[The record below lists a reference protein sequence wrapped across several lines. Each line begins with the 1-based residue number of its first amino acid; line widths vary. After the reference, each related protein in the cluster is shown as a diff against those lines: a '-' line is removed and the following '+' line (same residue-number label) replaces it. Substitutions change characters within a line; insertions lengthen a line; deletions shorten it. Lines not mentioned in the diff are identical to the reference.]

1 MLIFLRLH
9 LLTTKTPADKIKEEH
24 MPSIQLQGKIILKG
38 TIEAKTGLHIGG
50 NSGELDIGGIDNP
63 IIRNAFNRQPY
74 IPGSSLRG
82 KIRGLLDR
90 HYEKDLNKPVG
101 RDVRVHECKTPAEY
115 NICPV
120 CQVFGVAPIQQ
131 LRGKTMPT
139 RLIVRDAFLTPES
152 LASLDKADTD
162 TDFTEIKTEVAIDR
176 ITSAA
181 TPRQQE
187 RVPAG
192 AIFGPV
198 QIVHSLYTLHGSDH
212 DNQLQDELA
221 YFDTV
226 LKGMELLEDDYLGGS
241 GSRGSGQIEFQN
253 LTMTFKSR
261 ECYEKPDVTP
271 ITIAEDTD
279 IKDLRQSD
287 YIQKVLATIHTE

>member
-1 MLIFLRLH
+1 
-9 LLTTKTPADKIKEEH
+9 
-24 MPSIQLQGKIILKG
+24 MPSIQLHGKIFLKG
-38 TIEAKTGLHIGG
+38 EINALTGLHIGG
-50 NSGELDIGGIDNP
+50 NADSLDIGGIDNP

-115 NICPV
+115 NLCPV
-120 CQVFGVAPIQQ
+120 CQVFGVAPILQ
-131 LRGKTMPT
+131 LRGKSMPT
-139 RLIVRDAFLTPES
+139 RVIVRDTFLTDES
-152 LASLDKADTD
+152 LTGLDRADTD

-192 AIFGPV
+192 AKFGPV
-198 QIVHSLYTLHGSDH
+198 QIIHSLYTLHGNDY
-212 DNQLQDELA
+212 DNKLEDEIN

-241 GSRGSGQIEFQN
+241 GSRGSGQIAFEN

-261 ECYEKPDVTP
+261 EYYEKADGTP
-271 ITIAEDTD
+271 KSIDLPENANIKAVRQTD
-279 IKDLRQSD
+279 YDDQILKA
-287 YIQKVLATIHTE
+287 INGE

>member
-1 MLIFLRLH
+1 
-9 LLTTKTPADKIKEEH
+9 
-24 MPSIQLQGKIILKG
+24 MPSIKLHGKIFLKG
-38 TIEAKTGLHIGG
+38 TINALTGLHIGG
-50 NSGELDIGGIDNP
+50 NTGELDIGGIDNA

-82 KIRGLLDR
+82 KMRGLLDR
-90 HYEKDLNKPVG
+90 HFAKELNRPVG
-101 RDVRVHECKTPAEY
+101 RDVRVNECKTPEEY
-115 NICPV
+115 YTCPIS
-120 CQVFGVAPIQQ
+120 QVFGVAPIQQ

-139 RLIVRDAFLTPES
+139 RVIVRDTFLTDES
-152 LASLDKADTD
+152 LAVLEKADTD

-192 AIFGPV
+192 AKFGPF
-198 QIVHSLYTLHGSDH
+198 QIVHSLYTQHGTNY
-212 DNQLQDELA
+212 DNQLQDELKL
-221 YFDTV
+221 FDTV

-241 GSRGSGQIEFQN
+241 GSRGSGQIAFEN

-261 ECYEKPDVTP
+261 ECYEKVDIDP
-271 ITIAEDTD
+271 ITINLPENAD
-279 IKDLRQSD
+279 IKAVRQSE
-287 YIQKVLATIHTE
+287 YVEQIRNAIPAE

>member
-1 MLIFLRLH
+1 M
-9 LLTTKTPADKIKEEH
+9 TN
-24 MPSIQLQGKIILKG
+24 IQLHGKIFLKG
-38 TIEAKTGLHIGG
+38 TINALTGLHIGG
-50 NSGELDIGGIDNP
+50 NTGELDIGGIDNP

-82 KIRGLLDR
+82 KMRGLLDR
-90 HYEKDLNKPVG
+90 HFKKDLNKSVG
-101 RDVRVHECKTPAEY
+101 RDVQVHECKTPAEY

-139 RLIVRDAFLTPES
+139 RVIVRDTFLTDES
-152 LASLDKADTD
+152 LAVLDRADTD

-192 AIFGPV
+192 AIFGPF
-198 QIVHSLYTLHGSDH
+198 QIAHSLYTLHGSDH
-212 DNQLQDELA
+212 DNQLQDELKL
-221 YFDTV
+221 FDTV

-241 GSRGSGQIEFQN
+241 GSRGSGQIAFEN

-261 ECYEKPDVTP
+261 ECYEDPNVTLTP
-271 ITIAEDTD
+271 IGDENTD
-279 IKDLRQSD
+279 IATLRKLD
-287 YIQKVLATIHTE
+287 YKTTILKAINGK

>member
-1 MLIFLRLH
+1 
-9 LLTTKTPADKIKEEH
+9 
-24 MPSIQLQGKIILKG
+24 MPSIQLHGKIFLQG
-38 TIEAKTGLHIGG
+38 TINALTGLHIGG

-82 KIRGLLDR
+82 KMRGLLDR
-90 HYEKDLNKPVG
+90 HFENSLEKRVG
-101 RDVRVHECKTPAEY
+101 RDVRVHECETPADY
-115 NICPV
+115 NGCPV
-120 CQVFGVAPIQQ
+120 CQIFGVAPIRQ

-139 RLIVRDAFLTPES
+139 RLIVRDTFLTPES
-152 LASLDKADTD
+152 LASLDRADTD
-162 TDFTEIKTEVAIDR
+162 TDYTEIKTEVAIDR

-192 AIFGPV
+192 AIFGPI
-198 QIVHSLYTLHGSDH
+198 QIVHSLYTRHGSDH

-241 GSRGSGQIEFQN
+241 GSRGSGQVEFQH

-261 ECYEKPDVTP
+261 ECYEKPKDVTP
-271 ITIAEDTD
+271 ITIAENTD

-287 YIQKVLATIHTE
+287 YIEKVLAAVRAE

>member
-1 MLIFLRLH
+1 M
-9 LLTTKTPADKIKEEH
+9 A
-24 MPSIQLQGKIILKG
+24 SIQLHGKIFLQG
-38 TIEAKTGLHIGG
+38 TIKALTGLHIGG

-82 KIRGLLDR
+82 KIRCLLDR
-90 HYEKDLNKPVG
+90 HFENSLEKRVG
-101 RDVRVHECKTPAEY
+101 RDVRVHECESPVDY
-115 NICPV
+115 NRCPV
-120 CQVFGVAPIQQ
+120 CQIFGVAPIRQ
-131 LRGKTMPT
+131 LRGKTIPT
-139 RLIVRDAFLTPES
+139 RLIVRDSFLTPES
-152 LASLDKADTD
+152 LETLDKADTD

-181 TPRQQE
+181 TSRQQE

-198 QIVHSLYTLHGSDH
+198 QIVHSLYTLRGSDH
-212 DNQLQDELA
+212 DNQLQDELT

-241 GSRGSGQIEFQN
+241 GSRGSGQIAFEN
-253 LTMTFKSR
+253 LKMTFKSR
-261 ECYEKPDVTP
+261 ECYEKADKDP
-271 ITIAEDTD
+271 IPIVLPEDTD
-279 IKDLRQSD
+279 IKAVRQSD
-287 YIQKVLATIHTE
+287 YINQIQNAISAE

>member
-1 MLIFLRLH
+1 
-9 LLTTKTPADKIKEEH
+9 
-24 MPSIQLQGKIILKG
+24 MPSIQLHGKIFLKG
-38 TIEAKTGLHIGG
+38 TINALTGLHIGG
-50 NSGELDIGGIDNP
+50 TTGELDIGGIDNP

-90 HYEKDLNKPVG
+90 HFGKDLNKPVG
-101 RDVRVHECKTPAEY
+101 RDVRVHESKTPEEY
-115 NICPV
+115 YICPIS
-120 CQVFGVAPIQQ
+120 QVFGVAPIQQ

-139 RLIVRDAFLTPES
+139 RVIVRDTFLTDES
-152 LASLDKADTD
+152 LTVLEKADTD
-162 TDFTEIKTEVAIDR
+162 TDLTEIKTEVAIDR

-192 AIFGPV
+192 AKFGPF
-198 QIVHSLYTLHGSDH
+198 QIVHSLYTQHGTDH
-212 DNQLQDELA
+212 DNQLQDELKL
-221 YFDTV
+221 FDTV

-241 GSRGSGQIEFQN
+241 GSRGSGQIAFEN

-261 ECYEKPDVTP
+261 ECYEKTDTAP
-271 ITIAEDTD
+271 ITINLPENAD
-279 IKDLRQSD
+279 IKAIRQSK
-287 YIQKVLATIHTE
+287 YVEQIRNAIPAE

>member
-1 MLIFLRLH
+1 MPTIQLHGKIFLQG
-9 LLTTKTPADKIKEEH
+9 
-24 MPSIQLQGKIILKG
+24 SINAL
-38 TIEAKTGLHIGG
+38 TGLHIGG
-50 NSGELDIGGIDNP
+50 NTGELDIGGIDNP

-90 HYEKDLNKPVG
+90 HFENPLEKRVG
-101 RDVRVHECKTPAEY
+101 RDVRVHECETPVDY
-115 NICPV
+115 NECPV
-120 CQVFGVAPIQQ
+120 CQIFGVAPIRQ

-139 RLIVRDAFLTPES
+139 RLIVRDTFLTPES
-152 LASLDKADTD
+152 LASLDRADTD

-198 QIVHSLYTLHGSDH
+198 QIVHSLYTRHGSDH

-241 GSRGSGQIEFQN
+241 GSRGSGQIAFDN
-253 LTMTFKSR
+253 LKMTFKSR

-271 ITIAEDTD
+271 ITIAENVD

-287 YIQKVLATIHTE
+287 YIEKILAAIRAE